1 MAKVV
6 KNITILGGGNGAFC
20 AAADLTLRGF
30 DVTIYEDPKFVKNVE
45 DIMKDKVI
53 NLVGPGPEGAAKIK
67 NVTTD
72 LAEALKDAD
81 IIMPVSPAF
90 AQETVAK
97 TLVPFLKEATEPV
110 VIFLCPGSCGGCLVY
125 GKIFHEA
132 GVWDKVKLC
141 EVNTLPY
148 AARKVDAN
156 TVKMIMRAPEIFFA
170 AFPAKNNEEL
180 YEMVKPMFSSVV
192 QFSDVLE
199 TTLNNGNIDS
209 HATPVVLNAGK
220 IEYYGKHAHYR
231 EGITP
236 SVAKVN
242 DRINH
247 ERMSVCEALGYK
259 PIDIR
264 ERLER
269 TGYCK
274 ACDSLYDTYQTSTD
288 VFMTIEGPNKL
299 SDRYLTEDAPCSLV
313 FIANLAHSIGVET
326 PAMDAITTLA
336 STLMS
341 EDYWTTGRTLDV
353 VGLAGMT
360 KEEMIKF
367 VKEGY

>member
-1 MAKVV
+1 MAKTV
-6 KNITILGGGNGAFC
+6 KNVTILGGGNGAFC

-30 DVTIYEDPKFVKNVE
+30 DVTIYEDPRFKQNIAGIVE
-45 DIMKDKVI
+45 SKVI
-53 NLVGPGPEGAAKIK
+53 NLLGPGPEGAAKIK

-72 LAEALKDAD
+72 LAEALEGAD
-81 IIMPVSPAF
+81 IVMPVSPAF
-90 AQETVAK
+90 AQESVANS
-97 TLVPFLKEATEPV
+97 LIPFLRKAAEPM

-132 GVWDKVKLC
+132 GVWDKVRLC

-148 AARKVDAN
+148 ATRKVDSN
-156 TVKMIMRAPEIFFA
+156 TVRMILRDPEIFFA
-170 AFPAKNNEEL
+170 AFPAKYNEEL
-180 YEMVKPMFSSVV
+180 FEMVYPMFNSIV
-192 QFSDVLE
+192 QFRDVLE

-247 ERMSVCEALGYK
+247 ERQAVCAALGYQQ
-259 PIDIR
+259 IDIR

-274 ACDSLYDTYQTSTD
+274 SCESLYDTYQSSKD
-288 VFMTIEGPNKL
+288 IFMTIEGPNKL

-313 FIANLAHSIGVET
+313 FIANLAHAIGVET

-341 EDYWTTGRTLDV
+341 EDYWTTGRTLQV
-353 VGLAGMT
+353 VGLDGMT

-367 VKEGY
+367 VQEGY